1 MSKYLDLDLFFNAP
15 WDDFYNFLTM
25 GSPSLLLILLGL
37 NTVFLLFFATRKARH
52 SPRLRPATL
61 YWMQAFMV
69 AANGFVIFQKDIL
82 HYVMMA
88 RGII

>member
-15 WDDFYNFLTM
+15 WDDFYLFLTM

-37 NTVFLLFFATRKARH
+37 NTVFVLMFATRKAWH

-61 YWMQAFMV
+61 YWAQAFMV
-69 AANGFVIFQKDIL
+69 AANGFVIFQKDII